1 MAINYLELIDG
12 MKFPATRAEI
22 VEYALENDASHEA
35 LDAFRAMPQQ
45 HFPTLAHVSRAVG
58 LSRPPSRRCRR
69 PEPAGG
75 LNPAPDFILVI
86 GIDRAEF
93 FA

>member
-58 LSRPPSRRCRR
+58 L
-69 PEPAGG
+69 
-75 LNPAPDFILVI
+75 L
-86 GIDRAEF
+86 DRLPGDADVQSQQ
-93 FA
+93 AD

>member
-22 VEYALENDASHEA
+22 VEWAIEHDASEEA

-45 HFPTLAHVSRAVG
+45 HFPTLTHVGRAVG
-58 LSRPPSRRCRR
+58 L
-69 PEPAGG
+69 
-75 LNPAPDFILVI
+75 L
-86 GIDRAEF
+86 DRLPGDLDVTSQQRD
-93 FA
+93 